1 MKNTFKFT
9 FTFLVLFVTLLTCSN
24 LNKVSAE
31 EVVTTTRE
39 DSFSIDDLQP
49 SEFSLAAEYNV
60 YTTSYYEELND
71 DQKKLY
77 SILKDFFLDSNGLPK
92 EYTVNYLSITPS
104 DYGIDYSLTYS
115 GNSQDAVNTLWNN
128 KKDDFS
134 YAFFAFIMDNPQAFW
149 TSSYSITT
157 KFSSSSSKVKVL
169 YCDICFN
176 LISGDFVNNI
186 STYNSNITAVADE
199 IKSKS
204 KTTYDIFK
212 NINDYL
218 VDTCTYDKE
227 AANSSGN
234 DAYAYAHSSGGVF
247 ALTTHT
253 VVCDGYAKSYKALSN
268 LLGVDCAVV
277 VGVAG
282 GGNHAWNYVK
292 LGNYWYPVD
301 ATWNDTGKTNIY
313 FLTDAF
319 AFSSEHV
326 SVSDQISSSNSISFA
341 YPILNTNLYST
352 QCENDGHSYIEYET
366 VGGDCTTKSSVVYIC
381 NYCNKTKTVE
391 LSGDYT
397 HSPAEAVKENI
408 KDPTCTEDGSYDSVI
423 YCSKCNAE
431 ISRETVT
438 TEKFGHDYKVTKE
451 AKEPTCTENGYSEV
465 QTCSRCNNKIGGDTI
480 KATGHSPKSAVVEN
494 YIDATCTANG
504 SYDSV
509 TYCSVCNAEI
519 SRETISTEAL
529 GHDYKVT
536 KEAKAPTCTEDGY
549 SEERTCSRC
558 GDVVESKSISA
569 TGHTAGSS
577 VTENKIEA
585 TCTSNGSYDT
595 VTYCLTCGAEINRI
609 TTTINKLGHDYKV
622 TKEAKSPTCTEN
634 GNTEEKTCTRCNDKL
649 GGATISATGHSP
661 KSAVIENQVGATCTA
676 NGSYDSVVYYSTC
689 NAEISRTTT
698 TTQKL
703 GHDYKVTKEAKTP
716 TCTENGYTEEQTCS
730 RCGDKVASKTISATG
745 HKYTVTKS
753 AKAATCTENGYTEEK
768 TCSSCGD
775 VISSTK
781 ISAKGHTASSAVIEN
796 KVSTTCTSTGSY
808 DSVVY
813 CSDCGAELSRTSK
826 TIAKTGHSYT
836 SKVVS
841 ATYQAKGYTL
851 HTCKNCGTSY
861 KDTYTNLKILT
872 APKLTV
878 SNISSGVK
886 LSWNKIS
893 GATGYVIYRDNKV
906 IKTIT
911 SSSTITFTD
920 TSVKTKN
927 GTKYCYKIMAYAGST
942 SVNKSALTG
951 KTIYRLTTLSISK
964 AYNSASKAI
973 SVYWT
978 KNSSATG
985 YQVQYSL
992 SSDFSSSSSKWV
1004 TKNSTLSTK
1013 ITGLTKGKYYYVRV
1027 RSYKIVGGVKYYSG
1041 WRTYSTKIKISK

>member
-1 MKNTFKFT
+1 M
-9 FTFLVLFVTLLTCSN
+9 
-24 LNKVSAE
+24 
-31 EVVTTTRE
+31 
-39 DSFSIDDLQP
+39 
-49 SEFSLAAEYNV
+49 
-60 YTTSYYEELND
+60 
-71 DQKKLY
+71 
-77 SILKDFFLDSNGLPK
+77 
-92 EYTVNYLSITPS
+92 
-104 DYGIDYSLTYS
+104 
-115 GNSQDAVNTLWNN
+115 
-128 KKDDFS
+128 
-134 YAFFAFIMDNPQAFW
+134 
-149 TSSYSITT
+149 
-157 KFSSSSSKVKVL
+157 
-169 YCDICFN
+169 
-176 LISGDFVNNI
+176 
-186 STYNSNITAVADE
+186 
-199 IKSKS
+199 
-204 KTTYDIFK
+204 
-212 NINDYL
+212 
-218 VDTCTYDKE
+218 
-227 AANSSGN
+227 
-234 DAYAYAHSSGGVF
+234 
-247 ALTTHT
+247 
-253 VVCDGYAKSYKALSN
+253 
-268 LLGVDCAVV
+268 
-277 VGVAG
+277 
-282 GGNHAWNYVK
+282 
-292 LGNYWYPVD
+292 
-301 ATWNDTGKTNIY
+301 
-313 FLTDAF
+313 
-319 AFSSEHV
+319 
-326 SVSDQISSSNSISFA
+326 
-341 YPILNTNLYST
+341 
-352 QCENDGHSYIEYET
+352 
-366 VGGDCTTKSSVVYIC
+366 
-381 NYCNKTKTVE
+381 
-391 LSGDYT
+391 SGDYT

-438 TEKFGHDYKVTKE
+438 TEKLGHDYKVTKE
-451 AKEPTCTENGYSEV
+451 AKEPTCTENGYSEE
-465 QTCSRCNNKIGGDTI
+465 QICSRCNDKIGGDTI

-585 TCTSNGSYDT
+585 TCTSNGSHDT
-595 VTYCLTCGAEINRI
+595 VTYCTTCGAEINRI
-609 TTTINKLGHDYKV
+609 TTTINKFGHDYKV

-634 GNTEEKTCTRCNDKL
+634 G
-649 GGATISATGHSP
+649 
-661 KSAVIENQVGATCTA
+661 
-676 NGSYDSVVYYSTC
+676 
-689 NAEISRTTT
+689 
-698 TTQKL
+698 
-703 GHDYKVTKEAKTP
+703 
-716 TCTENGYTEEQTCS
+716 
-730 RCGDKVASKTISATG
+730 
-745 HKYTVTKS
+745 
-753 AKAATCTENGYTEEK
+753 YTEEK
-768 TCSSCGD
+768 TCSSCGN
-775 VISSTK
+775 VINSTT
-781 ISAKGHTASSAVIEN
+781 ISANGHTTSSAVTEN
-796 KVSTTCTSTGSY
+796 KVSATCTSTGSY

-836 SKVVS
+836 TKIVS

-851 HTCKNCGTSY
+851 HTCKTCGTSY

-906 IKTIT
+906 IKTIP

-927 GTKYCYKIMAYAGST
+927 GTKYYYKIMAYAGST

-951 KTIYRLTTLSISK
+951 KTIYLLTTLSISK

-992 SSDFSSSSSKWV
+992 SSDFTSSASKWV